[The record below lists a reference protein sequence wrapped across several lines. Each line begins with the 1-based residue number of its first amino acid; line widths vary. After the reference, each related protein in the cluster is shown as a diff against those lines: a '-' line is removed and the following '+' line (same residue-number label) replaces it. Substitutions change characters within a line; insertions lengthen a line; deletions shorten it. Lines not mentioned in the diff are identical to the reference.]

1 MSTIKQRI
9 EDDLKTAMRAR
20 QKDEVATLRFIMAAI
35 KQREVDERIELD
47 DQQLIA
53 LLDKMARQRKEA
65 HDQYKDAGREDL
77 ANKEANDLT
86 VTQRYLPQPLSTE
99 EVQQLITQAI
109 TDTGAESMKD
119 MGKVMAQLKPQIQG
133 RADGAAVSK
142 IVKEKLAG

>member
-9 EDDLKTAMRAR
+9 EDDLKAAMRAR

-86 VTQRYLPQPLSTE
+86 VTQRYLPHPLSTE
-99 EVQQLITQAI
+99 EVQQLISQAI
-109 TDTGAESMKD
+109 ADTGAESMKD